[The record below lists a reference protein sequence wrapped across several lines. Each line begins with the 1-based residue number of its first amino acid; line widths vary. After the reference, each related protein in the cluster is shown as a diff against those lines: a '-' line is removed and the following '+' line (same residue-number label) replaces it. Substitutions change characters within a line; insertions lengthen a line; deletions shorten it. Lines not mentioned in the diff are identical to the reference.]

1 MTNHLNQQAKLLDSL
16 WPHCRLLILAF
27 SLVCISQSS
36 VAQNSSDSQLI
47 DSLIMRLSVLELG
60 EEKADVLNQIS
71 DVYYDFDWKNATD
84 YAQLS
89 LNLSKKT
96 NYKKGELEPSNRLGE
111 LKIANGIHVSEC
123 FEYFDRAVK
132 LAMAKDNQ
140 EMELKALTNIAL
152 AYSLNKDFNE
162 SIRYYFL
169 VIDLASDINDKAS
182 SAGIFGELG
191 KVLLFYGDIT
201 LGLFYFESVL
211 NFETENE
218 FRNSTPANLF
228 AISNG

>member
-1 MTNHLNQQAKLLDSL
+1 M
-16 WPHCRLLILAF
+16 
-27 SLVCISQSS
+27 
-36 VAQNSSDSQLI
+36 
-47 DSLIMRLSVLELG
+47 
-60 EEKADVLNQIS
+60 EKR
-71 DVYYDFDWKNATD
+71 
-84 YAQLS
+84 
-89 LNLSKKT
+89 
-96 NYKKGELEPSNRLGE
+96 NRLCPTFPQSFEKNKLQKRGIGAIQPSRGT
-111 LKIANGIHVSEC
+111 KIANGIHVSEG

-169 VIDLASDINDKAS
+169 AIDLASDINDKAS